1 VTVTPFG
8 RASPLDIHTRSVG
21 EGEATI
27 VANNDDLNYKDLV
40 SQFIVKRRSHLAL
53 CSNLKRL
60 NKPIKCEDTF

>member
-40 SQFIVKRRSHLAL
+40 SQFIVKRPNDDRTS
-53 CSNLKRL
+53 RFV
-60 NKPIKCEDTF
+60 PI